1 MTSSRFPIGAAI
13 AAAVLMAASPMAL
26 AQTANPEQAPSA
38 APQVTN
44 EQLETFAVAALE
56 VHKINQNYQPMIDQA
71 ESQEE
76 QKSLYDKATQEMTEV
91 IRDKGMSVE
100 QYNQMTAAVQSNP
113 ELSKQI
119 EGYIEQNR

>member
-1 MTSSRFPIGAAI
+1 
-13 AAAVLMAASPMAL
+13 
-26 AQTANPEQAPSA
+26 
-38 APQVTN
+38 
-44 EQLETFAVAALE
+44 

-71 ESQEE
+71 EPQEE

-91 IRDKGMSVE
+91 IRDEGMSVE

-119 EGYIEQNR
+119 EGYIEQHR